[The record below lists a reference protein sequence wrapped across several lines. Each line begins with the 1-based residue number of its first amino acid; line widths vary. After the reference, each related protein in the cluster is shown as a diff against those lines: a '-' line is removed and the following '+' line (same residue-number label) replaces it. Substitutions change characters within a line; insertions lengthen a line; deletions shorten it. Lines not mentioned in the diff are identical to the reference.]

1 MAGAADDIGIKG
13 SPRRSAC
20 GMDLGA
26 PLDSATVSIARIAQ
40 TGRPGRPAAGIIARR
55 TIHATLAMLAA
66 LLLALAGASATL
78 AHAELVASDPADGEV
93 LDASPTTIRLA
104 FSENL
109 DPAKS
114 SFRLLGPD
122 GATIGTGDATAA
134 KAMSLQSPPLSDG
147 TYTIKWTSASADDGD
162 IERGQFTF
170 TVQLAAASLPPSEP
184 PSASTAP
191 SASAPASTA
200 PSIAAPSTAPSVA
213 PTPAPSAAPAA
224 PASSTSDVLLPIVI
238 GLLLV
243 AGVGAFV
250 LRRSRGA

>member
-1 MAGAADDIGIKG
+1 
-13 SPRRSAC
+13 
-20 GMDLGA
+20 MDSGA

-40 TGRPGRPAAGIIARR
+40 TGLPGRPAAGTIARR
-55 TIHATLAMLAA
+55 TIHATLAA

-78 AHAELVASDPADGEV
+78 AHAELVTSDPADGAV
-93 LDASPTTIRLA
+93 LDASPTTITLT

-109 DPAKS
+109 DPSKS

-122 GATIGTGDATAA
+122 GAAIGTGDATAA
-134 KAMSLQSPPLSDG
+134 KAMTLEPPPLSDG

-184 PSASTAP
+184 PSASAAP

>member
-1 MAGAADDIGIKG
+1 M
-13 SPRRSAC
+13 
-20 GMDLGA
+20 
-26 PLDSATVSIARIAQ
+26 SIARIAQ
-40 TGRPGRPAAGIIARR
+40 TGLRGRPAAGTIARR
-55 TIHATLAMLAA
+55 SIRATLAA
-66 LLLALAGASATL
+66 LLLAVVGAGTTL

-93 LDASPTTIRLA
+93 LDTTPTTIRLA

-109 DPAKS
+109 DPSKS

-122 GATIGTGDATAA
+122 GGVIGTGEATAA
-134 KAMSLQSPPLSDG
+134 KAMSLEPAPLSDG

-170 TVQLAAASLPPSEP
+170 TVQLAAASQPPSAP
-184 PSASTAP
+184 PSASIAP
-191 SASAPASTA
+191 SASAPGSVA
-200 PSIAAPSTAPSVA
+200 PSIAPPTTAPSVA
-213 PTPAPSAAPAA
+213 PTPAASAAPTT

-243 AGVGAFV
+243 GGVGGFV

>member
-1 MAGAADDIGIKG
+1 MQ
-13 SPRRSAC
+13 
-20 GMDLGA
+20 
-26 PLDSATVSIARIAQ
+26 AT
-40 TGRPGRPAAGIIARR
+40 
-55 TIHATLAMLAA
+55 LAA
-66 LLLALAGASATL
+66 LLLALAGAGATL
-78 AHAELVASDPADGEV
+78 AHAELVESDPADGAV
-93 LDASPTTIRLA
+93 LDTSPTTITLT

-122 GATIGTGDATAA
+122 GALIGTGDATAA
-134 KAMSLQSPPLSDG
+134 KAMTLESSPLADG

-170 TVQLAAASLPPSEP
+170 TVQLAAASNS
-184 PSASTAP
+184 PSAPPTASAAA

-200 PSIAAPSTAPSVA
+200 PSVAAPSTVPSAVA
-213 PTPAPSAAPAA
+213 PTPAPSAAPTT

-238 GLLLV
+238 GLLIV
-243 AGVGAFV
+243 AGVGVFV